1 MTAMTRFAGFRA
13 GNPRMFSLPAAF
25 MSDLLP
31 LIDELAELQV
41 TLFCLYALQ
50 QREGRFRYLLREDMA
65 SNKALLAALAAAAP
79 EIPPQEALDDALDRA
94 VGRGSLL
101 VACVTAG
108 EDAEPTTLYFVN
120 GPAGRAAIEQIARGR
135 WQMGGGDHPVD
146 ILPERPTIYRL
157 YEENI
162 GPLTPMIADAL
173 KDAEKDYTAV
183 WVADAIRVAVD
194 NNARSWRYIQSVLE
208 RWRKE
213 GRSSHETAPGSDE
226 RDGRR
231 FVSGKYAGFIE
242 H

>member
-1 MTAMTRFAGFRA
+1 MARFAGFRA
-13 GNPRMFSLPAAF
+13 GAPRMFSLPAAF
-25 MSDLLP
+25 ISDLLP
-31 LIDELAELQV
+31 LIDDLAELQV

-50 QREGRFRYLLREDMA
+50 QREGRFRYLLREDLVN
-65 SNKALLAALAAAAP
+65 SPALLAALAAAAP
-79 EIPPQEALDDALDRA
+79 NAEPHDALDDALDRA

-101 VACVTAG
+101 IASVPARANG
-108 EDAEPTTLYFVN
+108 EQTTLYFAN
-120 GPAGRAAIEQIARGR
+120 GPAGRAAVEQIARGH
-135 WQMGGGDHPVD
+135 WKPGSGEQPVD

-213 GRSSHETAPGSDE
+213 GRSSHETAPRSDE

-231 FVSGKYAGFIE
+231 FVSGKYADFIE

>member
-1 MTAMTRFAGFRA
+1 MARFTGFRA
-13 GNPRMFSLPAAF
+13 GSPQMFSLPAAF
-25 MSDLLP
+25 ISDLLP
-31 LIDELAELQV
+31 LIDELTELQV

-50 QREGRFRYLLREDMA
+50 QREGRFRYLLRDDLA
-65 SNKALLAALAAAAP
+65 SNQALLNALTLAAP
-79 EIPPQEALDDALDRA
+79 DTPPHEALDDALDRA

-101 VACVTAG
+101 IASVSMNDAG
-108 EDAEPTTLYFVN
+108 ELMTLYFVN
-120 GPAGRAAIEQIARGR
+120 GPAGRAAVEQIARGQWKPVSGER
-135 WQMGGGDHPVD
+135 PVD

-183 WVADAIRVAVD
+183 WVADAIRIAVD

-213 GRSSHETAPGSDE
+213 GRGSHETAPGSDQ

>member
-1 MTAMTRFAGFRA
+1 MARFGGFRT
-13 GNPRMFSLPAAF
+13 GSPQMFSLPAAF
-25 MSDLLP
+25 ISDLLP

-50 QREGRFRYLLREDMA
+50 QREGRFRYLLRDDLA
-65 SNKALLAALAAAAP
+65 GNQALLNALALAAP
-79 EIPPQEALDDALDRA
+79 DTPPHEALDDALDRA
-94 VGRGSLL
+94 IGRGSLL
-101 VACVTAG
+101 IASIPANSEG
-108 EDAEPTTLYFVN
+108 EVMTLYFAN
-120 GPAGRAAIEQIARGR
+120 GPAGRAAVEQIARGQWKPASGER
-135 WQMGGGDHPVD
+135 PVD

-162 GPLTPMIADAL
+162 GPLTPLIADAL

-183 WVADAIRVAVD
+183 WVADAIRIAVD

-213 GRSSHETAPGSDE
+213 GRSSHETAPGSDQ